1 VALKMKDNKMDKNK
15 RRASR
20 AHYVLFRKD
29 SPFGHKVVKNRKKYN
44 RKKLKNIYPDSKE

>member
-1 VALKMKDNKMDKNK
+1 MDLKTKDNKMDKNK

-29 SPFGHKVVKNRKKYN
+29 SPFGHKVVKSRKKYN
-44 RKKLKNIYPDSKE
+44 RKKLKTVYSDIKE